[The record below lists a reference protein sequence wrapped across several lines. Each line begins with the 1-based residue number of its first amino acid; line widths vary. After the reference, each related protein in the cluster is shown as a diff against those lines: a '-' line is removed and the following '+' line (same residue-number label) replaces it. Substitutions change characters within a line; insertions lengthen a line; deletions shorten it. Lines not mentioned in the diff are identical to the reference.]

1 MELRGMPDERT
12 RRVFT
17 DRLEA
22 TAALAAR
29 TNKATV
35 LVVQQFPVED
45 EHGALFPLVR
55 ESIANIMAFVE
66 LGAARDL
73 SWVLDAAG
81 TAFNWVV
88 VDCDQKL
95 AASADIVALARSRV
109 PGEQLLFYS
118 DNQVWFDSGLDIVQ
132 RLEHGLTGKRVVL
145 CGFGPLAEC
154 FAAVLPRIGATLLD
168 PADVGA
174 LAQGRGV
181 VLGASQKS
189 ESIATELVQ
198 RLPPDSA
205 IYDIGIGN
213 LSLSTA
219 DLARSRG
226 LTMYRLDNRA
236 GVSSAVVRLLET
248 DYMVDKLMGH
258 LRVKD
263 VDIVAGGLLAP
274 AGAVIVDDIRNPTW
288 IFGVADGRGRFKEP
302 LEAEDENRLNF
313 VRSLLRASTRGIS

>member
-1 MELRGMPDERT
+1 MELSRMSDPQAL
-12 RRVFT
+12 RVFA

-22 TAALAAR
+22 TAGLAAR

-35 LVVQQFPVED
+35 LVVQQFPIED
-45 EHGALFPLVR
+45 DHGALFPLVR

-66 LGAARDL
+66 LGTAHDL

-81 TAFNWVV
+81 TAFNWIV

-95 AASADIVALARSRV
+95 PASAGIVALARTRV
-109 PGEQLLFYS
+109 PSEQLLFYS

-132 RLEHGLTGKRVVL
+132 RLEHGLTGRRVVL
-145 CGFGPLAEC
+145 CGSGPLAAC
-154 FAAVLPRIGATLLD
+154 FAAALPRIGATIVHPGD
-168 PADVGA
+168 AGTMA
-174 LAQGRGV
+174 HERTI

-189 ESIATELVQ
+189 ESIDAALVE
-198 RLPPDSA
+198 RLAETST
-205 IYDIGIGN
+205 IYDIGLGN

-236 GVSSAVVRLLET
+236 GVSSAVIRLLET

-258 LRVKD
+258 LRLKD

-288 IFGVADGRGRFKEP
+288 IFGIADGRGRFKEP
-302 LEAEDENRLNF
+302 VEAEDEQRLAF
-313 VRSLLRASTRGIS
+313 VRSLLHASTRGVS